1 MADRAKYLFK
11 NYNKDSPQK
20 AEEFEITLITTPG
33 L

>member
-1 MADRAKYLFK
+1 MADQGKYLFK

-20 AEEFEITLITTPG
+20 AEEFGNTLIATPG